1 MQNRAKVLQKMHICK
16 RIEQKVYFWVKVACI
31 WAALSER
38 TFEVGEHSEVGA
50 LEGTPVRSMRGR
62 SPHMSVIERT
72 YFRGGIAAGN
82 VGALEV
88 LQKMHIC
95 KRISTFF
102 ENE

>member
-16 RIEQKVYFWVKVACI
+16 RIEQKVYFWVNFACKC
-31 WAALSER
+31 AALSER
-38 TFEVGEHSEVGA
+38 TFEVGEHSE
-50 LEGTPVRSMRGR
+50 
-62 SPHMSVIERT
+62 
-72 YFRGGIAAGN
+72 